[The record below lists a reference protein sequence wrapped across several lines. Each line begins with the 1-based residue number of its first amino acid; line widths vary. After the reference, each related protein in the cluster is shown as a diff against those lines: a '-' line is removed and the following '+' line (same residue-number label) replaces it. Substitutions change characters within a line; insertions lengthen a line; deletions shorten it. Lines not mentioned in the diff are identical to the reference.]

1 MVLKQKRENTDVL
14 FIDASKGF
22 IKDGK
27 NNKLRSSDIKKIVD
41 TVISRK
47 NVDKFS
53 RVVTRDEIRQND
65 YNLNIPR
72 YIDSSENIEIWDIFA
87 SMFGELP
94 ISEVDELSEYWKA
107 FPILRTS
114 LFKNTSSAYCKIA
127 VDNVNKV
134 IRESSDVSVFEEDF
148 NGKFLDFESFLYD
161 WLIEKVESQNIVKT
175 KDIITE
181 DIFNRLSDVPL
192 VDKYEVYQLFAD
204 EWIGI
209 SNDIEV
215 IQTEGFNA
223 TKVVDPNMVI
233 KKKDCKDE

>member
-1 MVLKQKRENTDVL
+1 
-14 FIDASKGF
+14 
-22 IKDGK
+22 
-27 NNKLRSSDIKKIVD
+27 
-41 TVISRK
+41 
-47 NVDKFS
+47 
-53 RVVTRDEIRQND
+53 
-65 YNLNIPR
+65 
-72 YIDSSENIEIWDIFA
+72 
-87 SMFGELP
+87 
-94 ISEVDELSEYWKA
+94 
-107 FPILRTS
+107 
-114 LFKNTSSAYCKIA
+114 
-127 VDNVNKV
+127 
-134 IRESSDVSVFEEDF
+134 VSVFEEDF

-223 TKVVDPNMVI
+223 TSIGRGKS
-233 KKKDCKDE
+233 CARSWRWSSY